1 MLICVGKKQTLCC
14 LGNYFLDIELVL
26 VLWSHDCWVSSTLT
40 SQWSANNWHYIGGG
54 EEVAFLC
61 DTVWVLLDKKEL
73 FNMLCLQGCWA
84 VTWPGFCTCQEDMW
98 VPGWMM
104 NQIVIRDTD
113 EEVVCSSSSSIVIA
127 VEVKIFA
134 GLGYHAAQIG
144 S

>member
-1 MLICVGKKQTLCC
+1 
-14 LGNYFLDIELVL
+14 
-26 VLWSHDCWVSSTLT
+26 
-40 SQWSANNWHYIGGG
+40 
-54 EEVAFLC
+54 
-61 DTVWVLLDKKEL
+61 
-73 FNMLCLQGCWA
+73 
-84 VTWPGFCTCQEDMW
+84 MW